1 LKYYLICAVFLLSIT
16 VLNFGQRYHSNSPH
30 ISFFAGDLSI
40 QSQKFAEFYET
51 KNDLVYGIGF
61 GIPVS
66 NSITIDA
73 SASYFQKSSNYSV
86 EPDSEFLNSA
96 IIKQIIFNTG
106 FQVNLMPNRIIG
118 LSFLGGLNYAMIDEE
133 KKDHDGNFLSEVE
146 DWGNL
151 GIYLGADFEL
161 CLGKGPI
168 SIFGDA
174 KYTYSWN
181 PILEYEETYR
191 DLKYTAG
198 LKLYLK
204 RRWR

>member
-1 LKYYLICAVFLLSIT
+1 MIFAVLLSLSGLT
-16 VLNFGQRYHSNSPH
+16 SGQRYASNTPY

-40 QSQKFAEFYET
+40 QSEKFTEFYNS

-61 GIPVS
+61 GIPIN

-73 SASYFQKSSNYSV
+73 SASYFQKNANYTS
-86 EPDSEFLNSA
+86 ELESEFFNSA
-96 IIKQIIFNTG
+96 IIKQLIFNTG
-106 FQVNLMPNRIIG
+106 VQINLMPNRIIG

-133 KKDHDGNFLSEVE
+133 KKDHEGKFISEVE

-161 CLGKGPI
+161 GLGKVPI
-168 SIFGDA
+168 AIFGDA

-181 PILEYEETYR
+181 PVLDYEDDYR

>member
-1 LKYYLICAVFLLSIT
+1 MKNIKLFALLFT
-16 VLNFGQRYHSNSPH
+16 LTGFTFGQRYASNSSY

-40 QSQKFAEFYET
+40 QSEKFTEFYES

-66 NSITIDA
+66 SSITIDA
-73 SASYFQKSSNYSV
+73 SASYFQKSANYTFDN
-86 EPDSEFLNSA
+86 DSELLNS
-96 IIKQIIFNTG
+96 IILKQLIFNTG
-106 FQVNLMPNRIIG
+106 VQVNLMPNRIIG

-133 KKDHDGNFLSEVE
+133 KKDHEGKFIDDIEEWGNF
-146 DWGNL
+146 

-161 CLGKGPI
+161 SLGKGPI
-168 SIFGDA
+168 AIFGDA
-174 KYTYSWN
+174 KYTFSWN
-181 PILEYEETYR
+181 PVLEYEDTYR

-204 RRWR
+204 PRWR

>member
-1 LKYYLICAVFLLSIT
+1 MKNILAFAILLSLAGST
-16 VLNFGQRYHSNSPH
+16 FGQRYASNSPYV
-30 ISFFAGDLSI
+30 SFFAGDLSI
-40 QSQKFAEFYET
+40 QSEKFTEFYES
-51 KNDLVYGIGF
+51 KNDLVYGISF

-66 NSITIDA
+66 NSINIDA
-73 SASYFQKSSNYSV
+73 SASYFQKSANYTLDI
-86 EPDSEFLNSA
+86 DSELTNS
-96 IIKQIIFNTG
+96 IILKQLIFNTG
-106 FQVNLMPNRIIG
+106 VQINLMPNRIIG

-133 KKDHDGNFLSEVE
+133 KKDHEGKIIDDVEEWGNF
-146 DWGNL
+146 

-161 CLGKGPI
+161 SLGKGPV

-181 PILEYEETYR
+181 PVLQYEDTYR

-198 LKLYLK
+198 FKFYLK